1 MSSNKDISGLT
12 LEELRAYFENIGEPG
27 FRAEQAYLWLFKRGE
42 LDFERWTDF
51 PRALRDRLSE
61 LFGPRR
67 LDLYGRLKSKDGT
80 EKLVFKLHD
89 GVIIET
95 VLIPTGERATVCL
108 SSQAGCKFRCVFC
121 ASGLDGFKRDL
132 TAGEI
137 VGQVLAV
144 RGATGLIPTNIVVM
158 GMGEPFLNYDNVMKA
173 MAVISDPEGV
183 AIGHRRITI
192 STAGIPPGIARF
204 TAEKRPYRLAVS
216 LNATSDSIRSRIM
229 PVNKKYPLK
238 ELMAAAKDYSRK
250 TGGRITFE
258 YVLIR
263 DVNDSMQDAE
273 RLLKLLKNLPCKV
286 NLIPY
291 NPGCGTFKRPEDER
305 VSAFLDAIKPL
316 ASPVIVRMSRGVDIS
331 AACGQLATRIPKN
344 AKKAG

>member
-1 MSSNKDISGLT
+1 VSSNKDISGLT
-12 LEELRAYFENIGEPG
+12 LEELRAYFENIDEPG

-67 LDLYGRLKSKDGT
+67 LELYGRLKSKDGT

-95 VLIPTGERATVCL
+95 VLIPTEERATVCL

-137 VGQVLAV
+137 VGQILAV

-158 GMGEPFLNYDNVMKA
+158 GMGEPLDNFYNLEKALRILND
-173 MAVISDPEGV
+173 
-183 AIGHRRITI
+183 RRGLGLAARRMTV
-192 STAGIPPGIARF
+192 STAGHIPGIERF
-204 TAEKRPYRLAVS
+204 AKLGLQVNLSLSLHAVTEKLR
-216 LNATSDSIRSRIM
+216 SDLM
-229 PVNKKYPLK
+229 PINRKYPLK
-238 ELMAAAKDYSRK
+238 DLLAACERFVQG
-250 TGGRITFE
+250 GGRKMTCE
-258 YVLIR
+258 YILIR
-263 DVNDSMQDAE
+263 GVNDSAADAE
-273 RLLKLLKNLPCKV
+273 GLAEISKKLWAKV
-286 NLIPY
+286 NLILYSPVLGLSY
-291 NPGCGTFKRPEDER
+291 QTPTRGEVEAFKRRLETR
-305 VSAFLDAIKPL
+305 GI
-316 ASPVIVRMSRGVDIS
+316 PVTLRRSKGADIL
-331 AACGQLATRIPKN
+331 AACGQLAGRV
-344 AKKAG
+344 

>member
-1 MSSNKDISGLT
+1 VSSNKDISGLT

-158 GMGEPFLNYDNVMKA
+158 GMGEPLDNFYNLEKALRILND
-173 MAVISDPEGV
+173 
-183 AIGHRRITI
+183 RRGLGLAARRMTI
-192 STAGIPPGIARF
+192 STAGHIPGIERF
-204 TAEKRPYRLAVS
+204 AKLGLQVNLSLSLHAVTEKLR
-216 LNATSDSIRSRIM
+216 SDLM
-229 PVNKKYPLK
+229 PINRKYPLK
-238 ELMAAAKDYSRK
+238 DLLAACERFVQG
-250 TGGRITFE
+250 GGRKMTCE
-258 YVLIR
+258 YILIR
-263 DVNDSMQDAE
+263 GVNDSAADAE
-273 RLLKLLKNLPCKV
+273 GLAEISKKLWAKV

-291 NPGCGTFKRPEDER
+291 SPVLGLSYQTPTRGEVEAFKRRLETR
-305 VSAFLDAIKPL
+305 RI
-316 ASPVIVRMSRGVDIS
+316 PVTLRRSQGADIL
-331 AACGQLATRIPKN
+331 AACGQLAGRV
-344 AKKAG
+344 

>member
-67 LDLYGRLKSKDGT
+67 LELYGRLKSKDGT

-158 GMGEPFLNYDNVMKA
+158 GMGEPLDNFYNLEKALRILND
-173 MAVISDPEGV
+173 
-183 AIGHRRITI
+183 RRGLGLAARRMTI
-192 STAGIPPGIARF
+192 STAGHIPGIERF
-204 TAEKRPYRLAVS
+204 AKLGLQVNLSLSLHAVTEKLR
-216 LNATSDSIRSRIM
+216 SDLM
-229 PVNKKYPLK
+229 PINRKYPLK
-238 ELMAAAKDYSRK
+238 DLLAACERFVQG
-250 TGGRITFE
+250 GGRKMTCE
-258 YVLIR
+258 YILIR
-263 DVNDSMQDAE
+263 GVNDSAADAE
-273 RLLKLLKNLPCKV
+273 GLAEISKKLWAKV

-291 NPGCGTFKRPEDER
+291 SPVLGLSYQTPTRGEVEAFKRRLETR
-305 VSAFLDAIKPL
+305 RI
-316 ASPVIVRMSRGVDIS
+316 PVTLRRSQGADIL
-331 AACGQLATRIPKN
+331 AACGQLAGRV
-344 AKKAG
+344 

>member
-1 MSSNKDISGLT
+1 VSSNKDISGLT

-67 LDLYGRLKSKDGT
+67 LELYGRLKSKDGT

-89 GVIIET
+89 EVVIET

-132 TAGEI
+132 AAGEI

-144 RGATGLIPTNIVVM
+144 RGATGRTPTNLVVM
-158 GMGEPFLNYDNVMKA
+158 GMGEPLDNFYNLEKALRILND
-173 MAVISDPEGV
+173 
-183 AIGHRRITI
+183 RRGLGLAARRMTV
-192 STAGIPPGIARF
+192 STAGHIPGIERF
-204 TAEKRPYRLAVS
+204 AKLGLQVNLSLSLHAVTEKL
-216 LNATSDSIRSRIM
+216 RSELM
-229 PVNKKYPLK
+229 PINRKYPLK
-238 ELMAAAKDYSRK
+238 DLLAACERFVQG
-250 TGGRITFE
+250 GGRKITCE
-258 YVLIR
+258 YILIR
-263 DVNDSMQDAE
+263 GVNDSAADAE
-273 RLLKLLKNLPCKV
+273 GLAGISKKLWAKV

-291 NPGCGTFKRPEDER
+291 SPVLGLSYQTPTRGEVEAFKRRLET
-305 VSAFLDAIKPL
+305 
-316 ASPVIVRMSRGVDIS
+316 RGVPVTLRRSQGADIL
-331 AACGQLATRIPKN
+331 AACGQLAGRV
-344 AKKAG
+344 

>member
-108 SSQAGCKFRCVFC
+108 SSQAGCKFHCVFC

-132 TAGEI
+132 AAGEI

-144 RGATGLIPTNIVVM
+144 RGATGRTPTNLVVM
-158 GMGEPFLNYDNVMKA
+158 GMGEPLDNFYNLEKALRILND
-173 MAVISDPEGV
+173 
-183 AIGHRRITI
+183 RRGLGLAARRMTV
-192 STAGIPPGIARF
+192 STAGHIPGIERF
-204 TAEKRPYRLAVS
+204 AKLGLQVNLSLSLHAVTEKL
-216 LNATSDSIRSRIM
+216 RSELM
-229 PVNKKYPLK
+229 PINRKYPFKDL
-238 ELMAAAKDYSRK
+238 LAACECFVQG
-250 TGGRITFE
+250 GGRKMTCE
-258 YVLIR
+258 YILIR
-263 DVNDSMQDAE
+263 GVNDSAADAE
-273 RLLKLLKNLPCKV
+273 GLAGISKKLWAKI

-291 NPGCGTFKRPEDER
+291 SPVLGLSYQTPTRGEVEAFKRCLET
-305 VSAFLDAIKPL
+305 
-316 ASPVIVRMSRGVDIS
+316 RGVPVTLRRSQGADIL
-331 AACGQLATRIPKN
+331 AACGQLAGRV
-344 AKKAG
+344 

>member
-158 GMGEPFLNYDNVMKA
+158 GMGEPLDNFYNLEKALRILND
-173 MAVISDPEGV
+173 
-183 AIGHRRITI
+183 RRGLGLAARRMTI
-192 STAGIPPGIARF
+192 STAGHIPGIERF
-204 TAEKRPYRLAVS
+204 AKLGLQVNLSLSLHAVTEKLR
-216 LNATSDSIRSRIM
+216 SDLM
-229 PVNKKYPLK
+229 PINRKYPLK
-238 ELMAAAKDYSRK
+238 DLLAACERFVQG
-250 TGGRITFE
+250 GGRKMTCE
-258 YVLIR
+258 YILIR
-263 DVNDSMQDAE
+263 GVNDSAADAE
-273 RLLKLLKNLPCKV
+273 GLAEISKKLWAKV

-291 NPGCGTFKRPEDER
+291 SPVLGLSYQTPTRGEVEAFKRRLETR
-305 VSAFLDAIKPL
+305 RI
-316 ASPVIVRMSRGVDIS
+316 PVTLRRSQGADIL
-331 AACGQLATRIPKN
+331 AACGQLAGRV
-344 AKKAG
+344 

>member
-1 MSSNKDISGLT
+1 LT

-158 GMGEPFLNYDNVMKA
+158 GMGEPLDNFYNLEKALRILND
-173 MAVISDPEGV
+173 
-183 AIGHRRITI
+183 RRGLGLAARRMTI
-192 STAGIPPGIARF
+192 STAGHIPGIERF
-204 TAEKRPYRLAVS
+204 AKLGLQVNLSLSLHAVTEKLR
-216 LNATSDSIRSRIM
+216 SDLM
-229 PVNKKYPLK
+229 PINRKYPLK
-238 ELMAAAKDYSRK
+238 DLLAACERFVQG
-250 TGGRITFE
+250 GGRKMTCE
-258 YVLIR
+258 YILIR
-263 DVNDSMQDAE
+263 GVNDSAADAE
-273 RLLKLLKNLPCKV
+273 GLAEISKKLWAKV

-291 NPGCGTFKRPEDER
+291 SPVLGLSYQTPTRGEVEAFKRCLETR
-305 VSAFLDAIKPL
+305 RI
-316 ASPVIVRMSRGVDIS
+316 PVTLRRSQGADIL
-331 AACGQLATRIPKN
+331 AACGQLAGRV
-344 AKKAG
+344 